1 MTKKKQKNPHTN
13 NKKQEE
19 ISQGLEHPERYF
31 FFWKKESP
39 FSQWHDSPYECN
51 GYTYTCAEQ
60 GMMHC
65 KALLFGDE
73 HSARAIL
80 QETTDPRKV
89 KALGRQVQ
97 NFSADIWNDNREQIV
112 QEQNVAKFTQNP
124 PLRKALM
131 RTGDRMLVEASP
143 QTISGALVSTKDKP
157 SGLQSVTGLD
167 STCLAKP

>member
-73 HSARAIL
+73 HIARAIL
-80 QETTDPRKV
+80 QETTDPQKLKPSVV
-89 KALGRQVQ
+89 KYKTFLQ
-97 NFSADIWNDNREQIV
+97 
-112 QEQNVAKFTQNP
+112 
-124 PLRKALM
+124 
-131 RTGDRMLVEASP
+131 
-143 QTISGALVSTKDKP
+143 ISGMIIGSRLSKNKMLPSSRKIRRSGKHSCAQVTACWWKP
-157 SGLQSVTGLD
+157 LLRPYLGHWSRRRTSRQDCRV
-167 STCLAKP
+167 